1 MALNPTHKEVK
12 VAVVQM
18 VSSHHF
24 EQNLLRV
31 EPLIREAASHDVVAV
46 FLPENFLLFANTN
59 PRGFAELQQNTARGF
74 LARLAA
80 ELKCWIFA
88 GTLPMSHTRSGKP
101 VKNGR
106 VRAASLV
113 FDDGGVE
120 VARYDKIHM
129 FDVDVKDNQKHYRES
144 DVFEAGDSLDYI
156 QTPFGCFGLTVCY
169 DIRFPE
175 VYQRLRD
182 EGVQCYTIPSAFTKI
197 TGLVHFEILM
207 RARAIENAC
216 FTISACQGGLH
227 DSGRETYGNSM
238 IVNPWGEILCRAS
251 TGEDIIYAEIDYQFL
266 NEIRRNMPTHLQ
278 RKLSFLSN

>member
-1 MALNPTHKEVK
+1 MALNSIHKEVK

-18 VSSHHF
+18 VSSQHF
-24 EQNLLRV
+24 EQNLLGV
-31 EPLIREAASHDVVAV
+31 EPLIREAASNDVVAV
-46 FLPENFLLFANTN
+46 FLPENFFLFANEN
-59 PRGFAELQQNTARGF
+59 PRGFAELQQNNARDF
-74 LARLAA
+74 LSRLAA

-88 GTLPMSHTRSGKP
+88 GTLPMSYTRDGEP

-113 FDDGGVE
+113 FSDEGIE

-129 FDVDVKDNQKHYRES
+129 FDVDVKDNQKRYRES

-182 EGVQCYTIPSAFTKI
+182 KGVQCYTIPSAFTKV
-197 TGLVHFEILM
+197 TGEAHFEILM
-207 RARAIENAC
+207 RARAVENAC
-216 FTISACQGGLH
+216 FTIAACQGGVH

-251 TGEDIIYAEIDYQFL
+251 TGEEIIYSEIDYQVL
-266 NEIRRNMPTHLQ
+266 NETRKNMPTHLQ
-278 RKLSFLSN
+278 RKLSPISS